1 MVNRFNNLEE
11 NILFRIRILSNS
23 GDKIYLKFPVEFVK
37 RMIKI
42 NGFNWLNLKSDLI
55 DTENLAK
62 VVTHALDF
70 NLTGDIA
77 HIQTKGNDSIKIT
90 IS

>member
-1 MVNRFNNLEE
+1 MVNKFNNLEE

-42 NGFNWLNLKSDLI
+42 NGLNWLNLKSDI
-55 DTENLAK
+55 VDTENLSK
-62 VVTHALDF
+62 VVTHALDS

-77 HIQTKGNDSIKIT
+77 HIQTKNKDSIKIT

>member
-42 NGFNWLNLKSDLI
+42 NGLNWLNLKSDI
-55 DTENLAK
+55 VDTENLSK

-77 HIQTKGNDSIKIT
+77 HIQTKNNDSIKIT

>member
-11 NILFRIRILSNS
+11 NMLFRIRILSNS

-42 NGFNWLNLKSDLI
+42 NPKYL
-55 DTENLAK
+55 
-62 VVTHALDF
+62 
-70 NLTGDIA
+70 
-77 HIQTKGNDSIKIT
+77 
-90 IS
+90 